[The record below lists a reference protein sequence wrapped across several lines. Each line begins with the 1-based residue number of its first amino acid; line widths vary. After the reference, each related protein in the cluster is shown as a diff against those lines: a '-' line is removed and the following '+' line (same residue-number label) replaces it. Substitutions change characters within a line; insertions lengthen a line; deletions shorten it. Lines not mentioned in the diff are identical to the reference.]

1 MNARVGWWTPPPDTK
16 PARAR
21 WLWLFWRA
29 IHVRVPA
36 AGRVNAGLPNL
47 VLDCD
52 QIIPSENPCPDLP
65 DVGAREDQRVS
76 SPRLNE
82 VLHSPFAFRLS
93 APGPLAWP
101 APFFP
106 YQVAGVQALLE
117 HGALLLADD
126 MGLGKTVQAIAALR
140 LLVLCRRV
148 ESALV
153 IARMSLLT
161 QWRHEIYRWAPELRV
176 TTVRGP
182 SSDRAWQWD
191 TAAHVYLVGYETL
204 RSDFTDNPYSPPR
217 RRSWDVVILDEAQAI
232 KNRHAEVSRKCKR
245 LNRRRAWALTGTPL
259 ENREDDL
266 ASVLEFVTPL
276 YEGGE
281 PLRLGPDAAL
291 RSRHQRLQL
300 RRKKTDVLTQLPPK
314 LTTRVSLTL
323 EGDQRE
329 SYDRAEREGVIQLR
343 ERARTLR
350 IESVLELIVRLKQI
364 CNFCPVTGR
373 SAKLDDLVDRLHT
386 LTDEGHR
393 ALVFSQFTDDRYGV
407 RAIASRLQLFNP
419 VVYTGDL
426 TSPERDGRIK
436 QFKEN
441 KDHRV
446 LILSL
451 RAGGLGLNLQDAS
464 YVFHFDRWWNPAV
477 ERQAED
483 RSHRF
488 GQTAPVHVYSYTCED
503 TIEERIERILQE
515 KQQLFEDLVDGVSIE
530 LRSALS
536 TRELF
541 GLFGLPSPT

>member
-1 MNARVGWWTPPPDTK
+1 M
-16 PARAR
+16 
-21 WLWLFWRA
+21 
-29 IHVRVPA
+29 PA
-36 AGRVNAGLPNL
+36 AGRVDVKLANL
-47 VLDCD
+47 ASDCGH
-52 QIIPSENPCPDLP
+52 IIPRENPCPDLP
-65 DVGAREDQRVS
+65 DIGAREAQRPS
-76 SPRLNE
+76 LRGLNE

-93 APGPLAWP
+93 TPGPLAWP

-117 HGALLLADD
+117 HRALLLADD

-148 ESALV
+148 ECALV

-176 TTVRGP
+176 ATVRGA
-182 SSDRAWQWD
+182 SSDRAWQW
-191 TAAHVYLVGYETL
+191 TTPAHVYLVGYEAL

-276 YEGGE
+276 HEGRE
-281 PLRLGPDAAL
+281 PLRLGPGAAL
-291 RSRHQRLQL
+291 RSRHQGLQL
-300 RRKKTDVLTQLPPK
+300 RRRKTDVLTQLPPK

-323 EGDQRE
+323 EGEQRE

-343 ERARTLR
+343 EQGRMLR
-350 IESVLELIVRLKQI
+350 IESVLELIIRLKQI
-364 CNFCPVTGR
+364 CNSCPATGR
-373 SAKLDDLVDRLHT
+373 SAKLDDVTDRLHT
-386 LTDEGHR
+386 LCEEGHR

-407 RAIASRLQLFNP
+407 RAIANRLQLFNP
-419 VVYTGDL
+419 VVYTGEL
-426 TSPERDGRIK
+426 TSAERDRHIK

-441 KDHRV
+441 RDHRV

-451 RAGGLGLNLQDAS
+451 RAGGLGLNLQEAS

-488 GQTAPVHVYSYTCED
+488 GQTAPVNVYSYTCEG
-503 TIEERIERILQE
+503 TIEERIEAVLQE

-541 GLFGLPSPT
+541 GLFGLPSST